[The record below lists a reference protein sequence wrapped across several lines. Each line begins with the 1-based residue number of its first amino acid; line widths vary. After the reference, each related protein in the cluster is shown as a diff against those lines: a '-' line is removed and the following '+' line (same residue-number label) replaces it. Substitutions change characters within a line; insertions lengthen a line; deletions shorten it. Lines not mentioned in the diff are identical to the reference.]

1 MRDRQDD
8 DEAGLQRRIAGGD
21 ETGRAVLTLVAADR
35 GLPQPQVI
43 VSDNK
48 AGLRVRHRHGRR
60 SLHQLVERRMLT
72 VHLGAFDSLDHDRRR
87 VSGPMGPSGGCH
99 EPVIMI
105 GRHQHEL
112 PAAVPG
118 DLDGLAQ
125 RLVLE
130 LAEFPLELH
139 CGRLRH
145 YRLEGGRAGTSRIY
159 VLSAVMPRCRHRKWS
174 TEAALG
180 AEVNLGVRTEHRVTY
195 DRNPPARGG
204 PRRRCGGLLAAED
217 FQGCPVNR
225 NRLQGY
231 DPCAT
236 RKYPRGR
243 AWPGHPRLRCG
254 DCRCLKTW
262 VPGTSPG
269 KGLLEAKFGAKCWPK
284 LPLSFPRTAC
294 G

>member
-43 VSDNK
+43 VSDNE
-48 AGLRVRHRHGRR
+48 AGLRLRHRHGRR

-118 DLDGLAQ
+118 DLYGLAQ

-139 CGRLRH
+139 RGRLRH
-145 YRLEGGRAGTSRIY
+145 HRLEGGAEPGPPEYTY
-159 VLSAVMPRCRHRKWS
+159 YPLSCK
-174 TEAALG
+174 
-180 AEVNLGVRTEHRVTY
+180 GV
-195 DRNPPARGG
+195 
-204 PRRRCGGLLAAED
+204 
-217 FQGCPVNR
+217 
-225 NRLQGY
+225 
-231 DPCAT
+231 AT
-236 RKYPRGR
+236 ANGR
-243 AWPGHPRLRCG
+243 
-254 DCRCLKTW
+254 
-262 VPGTSPG
+262 
-269 KGLLEAKFGAKCWPK
+269 PK
-284 LPLSFPRTAC
+284 LHWEPGFSGLISVRKPSI